1 MRKQFVFD
9 GTDGGQ
15 LSVIESTIPD
25 RIDVSIKRD
34 GHAIEIA
41 LTETDLR
48 EISALRFRLDFVKPE
63 VEVSITPAQ
72 LQAA

>member
-41 LTETDLR
+41 LTEADLR
-48 EISALRFRLDFVKPE
+48 EISGLRFRLDFVKPE
-63 VEVSITPAQ
+63 VEVSSTPAQ